1 MQNRDGPSADI
12 SEETPPVENPDGLG
26 AADSGEP
33 PVQNQDGPSSIDEPP
48 VQIHAVLPEQ
58 DKESASD
65 ISTEDKKDSNDIN
78 PDKDGSE
85 NKTDATQHEVTMNE
99 TETDNK
105 IPASKIVIDPAVE
118 HDLRRWEA
126 IVTLSEFYKENPQLQ
141 ERFIRIDAEDSDDSS
156 GASVGPEPD
165 GWEPEANRKEE
176 KETLRLSQQIVAN

>member
-1 MQNRDGPSADI
+1 M
-12 SEETPPVENPDGLG
+12 
-26 AADSGEP
+26 
-33 PVQNQDGPSSIDEPP
+33 QNQDGPSSIDEPP

-65 ISTEDKKDSNDIN
+65 ISTKDKKDSNDIN

-85 NKTDATQHEVTMNE
+85 NKTDATQHEVTVNE

-118 HDLRRWEA
+118 HDLHRWEA

-141 ERFIRIDAEDSDDSS
+141 E
-156 GASVGPEPD
+156 
-165 GWEPEANRKEE
+165 
-176 KETLRLSQQIVAN
+176 